1 MCGKAEENVNHV
13 LSKCCKLV
21 QKEYKRRNDWIGME
35 IHCEICRKYGI
46 KVKEKWNKHKA
57 EVVMENDKC
66 KENGTLQWKRIIKYM
81 GQDLIKWV
89 CVRFLC

>member
-1 MCGKAEENVNHV
+1 MCGKAEEKVNHV

-21 QKEYKRRNDWIGME
+21 QNEYKRRHDWIGME
-35 IHCEICRKYGI
+35 IHCEICSKYGI

-66 KENGTLQWKRIIKYM
+66 TKNGTLQWKRIIKYM
-81 GQDLIKWV
+81 RQDLIKWGW
-89 CVRFLC
+89 VRFFC